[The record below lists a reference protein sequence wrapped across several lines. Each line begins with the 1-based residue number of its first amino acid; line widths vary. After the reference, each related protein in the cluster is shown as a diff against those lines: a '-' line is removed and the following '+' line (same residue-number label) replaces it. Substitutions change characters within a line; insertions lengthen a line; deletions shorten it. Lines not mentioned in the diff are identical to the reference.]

1 MSINIAIDGPAGA
14 GKSTL
19 AKLAAVKTGFVYV
32 DTGALYRAIA
42 YFVLEQNI
50 DPENTDEMRQALE
63 KIRIS
68 LTYKDGKQ
76 HVMLNGKDV
85 TGFLRTEQ
93 VSTMASVVSSKPAVR
108 ARLLDIQRDIAREE
122 NVIMDGRDIGTT
134 VLPQADVKIFL
145 TASTDVR
152 ANRRY
157 EQLRKAGEP
166 ADLNRIREEIIQRD
180 RRDMTRKTAP
190 LRQAEDAVLLDTS
203 GQTQEESLQALLDII
218 YSGIRREDRHA

>member
-19 AKLAAVKTGFVYV
+19 AKLAAVKTGYVYV